1 MEAVGCLMSNH
12 NYHVGRRDYFSQKP
26 VEEGRHDFWGPNVGV
41 LMAYA
46 LAKLLRDASP
56 SEGEQNR
63 SLRSRTRERSLGIRA
78 AENSPTHSSAQYLLG
93 RGGHQSRPQIYG
105 ANYPSQS

>member
-1 MEAVGCLMSNH
+1 MSDR

-46 LAKLLRDASP
+46 IAKLLRDASP

-63 SLRSRTRERSLGIRA
+63 PLSLTNTRAFAWYSRC
-78 AENSPTHSSAQYLLG
+78 
-93 RGGHQSRPQIYG
+93 
-105 ANYPSQS
+105 